1 MNEGSAMR
9 RTVELRLSGVA
20 LIVVAAVCWAVTA
33 KRMQG
38 MDMGPGTDLGSLGWF
53 AVVWLTMMAAM
64 MLPSVAPRATV
75 PFAAGFLAPWLAA
88 GVGAYGVVQGVRS
101 LDLSLLGWD
110 EAGPYVAGAVIL
122 GAALYEL
129 TPAKRTCLGHC
140 RAPRRP
146 AESTAKEL
154 RAGIVEGA
162 YCVGC
167 CWALMAALFAL
178 GVMSLTWMVVIAAV
192 IALEKLSPSERV
204 AEGATIGLLLTLA
217 LGVAFFPDV
226 VQLRD
231 GLSARPMPGAAP
243 SRRACSAC
251 ARRRR
256 RHWRRPPRGACS
268 GARCGSGSPPGAPA
282 RARRSRSRR

>member
-1 MNEGSAMR
+1 MSEGSAVR
-9 RTVELRLSGVA
+9 RMAELRLSAIV
-20 LIVVAAVCWAVTA
+20 LIAVAAACWAVTA
-33 KRMQG
+33 NRMQG

-53 AVVWLTMMAAM
+53 AGVWLTMMAAM

-88 GVGAYGVVQGVRS
+88 GVVAYGLFQGVRS
-101 LDLSLLGWD
+101 LELSFLGWD
-110 EAGPYVAGAVIL
+110 DGGRYVAGAVIL

-129 TPAKRTCLGHC
+129 TPTKRICLGHC

-154 RAGIVEGA
+154 REGVVEGA

-192 IALEKLSPSERV
+192 IALEKLWPSQRV
-204 AEGATIGLLLTLA
+204 AALAAIGLLLTLA
-217 LGVAFFPDV
+217 LGVAFFPGQV
-226 VQLRD
+226 P
-231 GLSARPMPGAAP
+231 GLTVPM
-243 SRRACSAC
+243 
-251 ARRRR
+251 
-256 RHWRRPPRGACS
+256 
-268 GARCGSGSPPGAPA
+268 
-282 RARRSRSRR
+282 